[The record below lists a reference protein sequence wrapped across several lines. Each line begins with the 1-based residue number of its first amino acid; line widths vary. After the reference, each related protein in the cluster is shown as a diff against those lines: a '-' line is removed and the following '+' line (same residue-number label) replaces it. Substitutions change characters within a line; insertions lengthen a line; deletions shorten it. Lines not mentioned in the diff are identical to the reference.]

1 MLLYIYIVGIH
12 NLSFATKQTPFYKK
26 KHVSLKQLIIRLIG
40 FSTVF

>member
-12 NLSFATKQTPFYKK
+12 NLTFATKQTEFTK